1 MNMEHTNQ
9 YWKQSLRTFSIGSEW
24 WHTFTVNGI
33 DVRMEAAGR
42 GPFSCHAPLR
52 VDGYPNAGFSGNHWN
67 GNDEPFPVEVR
78 FDVDWRE
85 IDEEGRQEIASLEKQ
100 IEEVSKA
107 HMDALD
113 KVDEF
118 VPEKWEEYVSG
129 EDILNWL
136 MEDAE
141 DAEDFLESKANDLG
155 DRLDHLEWKLSEA
168 KEGEHQIE
176 QVIVYMNGGEWYVDA
191 PDEIPSDLVDALYE
205 DVVAISE
212 ELRENQILVYT
223 EKREVT
229 A

>member
-1 MNMEHTNQ
+1 MSMEHTNQ

-33 DVRMEAAGR
+33 DIRMEAAGK
-42 GPFSCHAPLR
+42 GSFSCHAPLR

-78 FDVDWRE
+78 FDVDWHE
-85 IDEEGRQEIASLEKQ
+85 VDGEQVASLEKQ
-100 IEEVSKA
+100 VEEASKA

-118 VPEKWEEYVSG
+118 VPEKWEEHVSS
-129 EDILNWL
+129 EDALNWL

-155 DRLDHLEWKLSEA
+155 DRLDGLEWELEKA
-168 KEGEHQIE
+168 KDGEHQIE
-176 QVIVYMNGGEWYVDA
+176 QVIVCMNGRHWYVDA
-191 PDEIPSDLVDALYE
+191 PDEIPSALVDALYE